1 MKGIKNSLKKLSI
14 RLSRDFHSRDSFQST
29 TFDAHHEE
37 EVVVDIETKRHDYQ
51 QKIAKITTVRNYEF
65 PEDAN
70 RSEILNSPEKVE
82 SLPVG
87 RLEASNQY
95 GHLRWLKSLKS
106 PRLLAS
112 HLPFDLIPKQLH
124 APTAK
129 IIYLARNPKDHI
141 VAYYYHHRL
150 KGIQISLDD
159 FIDLYMAGY
168 LLYGSYF
175 DHVVSYWQLSKI
187 YPNNVLFIS
196 YEELKIVPFQMAR
209 IIANFLGLQLLDE
222 EVNEILS
229 QKHGMTSDLGEL
241 KENDEANR
249 KNAIKISKF
258 QGVLGDYVNYFNAEQ
273 IDKLNDMIYNRL
285 ESQKLVLTDD
295 ASSALRRIN
304 KFGRLIEDRISEKK
318 VKRRDA
324 FAYCRRHEH
333 LGKGKVQVPEEAQA
347 EAVFIR
353 KKDKVVIVEERY
365 QPEIAPI
372 ERQST
377 WSRFLGAVF
386 CCGRQRG
393 YTPF

>member
-1 MKGIKNSLKKLSI
+1 
-14 RLSRDFHSRDSFQST
+14 
-29 TFDAHHEE
+29 
-37 EVVVDIETKRHDYQ
+37 
-51 QKIAKITTVRNYEF
+51 
-65 PEDAN
+65 
-70 RSEILNSPEKVE
+70 
-82 SLPVG
+82 
-87 RLEASNQY
+87 
-95 GHLRWLKSLKS
+95 
-106 PRLLAS
+106 
-112 HLPFDLIPKQLH
+112 
-124 APTAK
+124 
-129 IIYLARNPKDHI
+129 
-141 VAYYYHHRL
+141 
-150 KGIQISLDD
+150 
-159 FIDLYMAGY
+159 
-168 LLYGSYF
+168 
-175 DHVVSYWQLSKI
+175 
-187 YPNNVLFIS
+187 
-196 YEELKIVPFQMAR
+196 MAR

-318 VKRRDA
+318 VKKETPLLIAGDTSTWAKAKSKFRKKPV
-324 FAYCRRHEH
+324 FTE
-333 LGKGKVQVPEEAQA
+333 A

-353 KKDKVVIVEERY
+353 KKDKVVILEERY